1 MSRVRLPAALWRR
14 NLIGAVIAALA
25 LTVLVVTELAPDWS
39 RYRHTVVPAHVVAV
53 GRTGA
58 FDGQTWT
65 ISGVQHLNTVKR
77 PGANALPTG
86 TVLHVVSIDRTG
98 APDGDMC
105 TGMITDGSRRWQ
117 AQGVTGYGPL
127 VSPGASDRCIGKGP
141 VQFSFLLPDD
151 VVPTA
156 VDVVDFDGR
165 IRVRLEL

>member
-1 MSRVRLPAALWRR
+1 MSRLRVPATLWQR
-14 NLIGAVIAALA
+14 NIIGAVVAALA

-39 RYRHTVVPAHVVAV
+39 RYRHTVAPAHAVAA
-53 GRTGA
+53 GQTGS

-65 ISGVQHLNTVKR
+65 ITGVRHLDKAGG
-77 PGANALPTG
+77 PGAKPLPAG
-86 TVLHVVSIDRTG
+86 TVLEVVSIARTG

-105 TGMITDGSRRWQ
+105 TGMITDGPRRWQ
-117 AQGVTGYGPL
+117 AEGLTGYGPP
-127 VSPGASDRCIGKGP
+127 VPDGASNRCTGKGP

-156 VDVVDFDGR
+156 VDVLDLDGR